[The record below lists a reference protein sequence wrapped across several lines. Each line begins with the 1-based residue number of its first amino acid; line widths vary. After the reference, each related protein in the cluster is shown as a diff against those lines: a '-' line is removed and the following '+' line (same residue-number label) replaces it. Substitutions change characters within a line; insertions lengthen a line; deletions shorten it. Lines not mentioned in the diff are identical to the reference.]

1 MLLTAFDR
9 STDFPRWRPATWE
22 DYLRYRDAP
31 EPDRIR
37 LFFTGKYLLVIM
49 GSEGI
54 NHSKVNDL
62 FIAILFYWFS
72 RFPDRVAESL
82 GRCLLEKA
90 PDRAAA
96 PDLVL
101 YIGENVPRWTEG
113 EPRRIDLNQWRAP
126 DLVGEIS
133 DTTLASDLD
142 EKKKIYAA
150 MGIAEY
156 WVIDVRGLRVFAFRL
171 QEEGTYRQCEESS
184 VLTGLPI
191 ALLERTLEQLS
202 GGTNISAANWFN
214 RQIDRLGQDNES
226 R

>member
-1 MLLTAFDR
+1 MLLTASDR
-9 STDFPRWRPATWE
+9 STDFPRWRSATWE
-22 DYLRYRDAP
+22 DYLRYRDDPKP
-31 EPDRIR
+31 ERTR
-37 LFFTGKYLLVIM
+37 LFFTGKFLLVIM
-49 GSEGI
+49 GGEGI

-72 RFPDRVAESL
+72 RFPDRSAESL

-101 YIGENVPRWTEG
+101 YIGEDVPRWTDG
-113 EPRRIDLNQWRAP
+113 EPRRIDLNRWRAP

-142 EKKKIYAA
+142 EKKQIYAA
-150 MGIAEY
+150 MGIPEY

-171 QEEGTYRQCEESS
+171 QEEGTYRQCEGSS

-214 RQIDRLGQDNES
+214 RQIDRLGQDNDS
-226 R
+226 